1 MFLFYEIKDTASL
14 FFAAS
19 FAGELAFFLF
29 FFDNP
34 KTKFYNWAKILQLYR
49 QLYFKMTLTNVSQDK
64 NVKEFFQLFLS
75 AVSF

>member
-19 FAGELAFFLF
+19 FAGELAFFVF
-29 FFDNP
+29 FLTIQKLNFIIELRFCNY
-34 KTKFYNWAKILQLYR
+34 TV

-64 NVKEFFQLFLS
+64 NVKEFFQLFPS